1 MNPTSYI
8 DEEGR
13 LWLVETNG
21 KHSKYTLVG
30 NVETPTVEEEKPKT
44 KKKRTKLKD
53 VSIDLPE

>member
-1 MNPTSYI
+1 MTSYI

-21 KHSKYTLVG
+21 RHSRHTLIG
-30 NVETPTVEEEKPKT
+30 IMEKPKEEKPKT

>member
-21 KHSKYTLVG
+21 RHSKHTLIG
-30 NVETPTVEEEKPKT
+30 KVETPVEDKPKR
-44 KKKRTKLKD
+44 KKRTKLKD